1 MNKRIEFNNGSET
14 YVEINGDK
22 FSVWDLDWNEK
33 LIFTLEGVENV
44 ERDDDYDMWLIVS
57 YTNWEI
63 NIIKIRP
70 DRFYYEYEIL

>member
-33 LIFTLEGVENV
+33 LIFTLEEVENV
-44 ERDDDYDMWLIVS
+44 ERDDDYDMWLIIN
-57 YTNWEI
+57 YTNWKT
-63 NIIKIRP
+63 NIVKIRP
-70 DRFYYEYEIL
+70 IGFGYEYEIV